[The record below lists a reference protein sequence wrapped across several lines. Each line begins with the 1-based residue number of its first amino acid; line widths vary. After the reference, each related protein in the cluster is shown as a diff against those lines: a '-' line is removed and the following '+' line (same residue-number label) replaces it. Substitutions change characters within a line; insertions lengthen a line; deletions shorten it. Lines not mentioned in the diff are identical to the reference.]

1 MTSQEVV
8 TVRVGEVEDETA
20 ECWHRQGIRYGEAYK
35 ILPCI
40 GQRITIEQN
49 VLNILLFIQILAG
62 RHLAITTRVLGPE
75 PTHKLSPVPSTKEK
89 CLDLGFNNFIRR
101 TSRCY
106 KDWMRGH

>member
-1 MTSQEVV
+1 MKEVV

-20 ECWHRQGIRYGEAYK
+20 ECWHRQGICYGEAYK

-75 PTHKLSPVPSTKEK
+75 PTHKLSPVPSTS
-89 CLDLGFNNFIRR
+89 LDLGR
-101 TSRCY
+101 
-106 KDWMRGH
+106 